1 MSSAAPSTHRRV
13 RTQHHR
19 APRQSRRRRVLRRLS
34 YACLAC
40 LACFLAFEG
49 GIRWTH
55 KAFAAPWRRDFAP
68 EWEDMPLKCR
78 QRLAGALDRGTTT
91 LARSKTYF
99 KMGRTSR
106 ERGIEA
112 FAEGA
117 TLTQG
122 LGIADV
128 FSVET
133 DGKITPKLLKLDVPV
148 RAIVIPFPVGVV
160 SAELHRGTTRQLER
174 FGYSPGV
181 DVYLQDSEM
190 FHASIFHASH
200 HLEEQ
205 VVNADELALE
215 VESITKVTRAS
226 CPMKVVLER
235 VAVTSSGVVV
245 ALWNAE
251 KSSRGEPS
259 ELRKRLR
266 ESLPRAPKKQLVSD
280 AHILHTTLA
289 RLVRLP
295 RATTDDRKLAEDL
308 SQSLTDELC
317 GLELILDRAWFVQEH
332 HKLALALKGALDKV
346 DMPFDCM

>member
-1 MSSAAPSTHRRV
+1 MSATKRRGV
-13 RTQHHR
+13 RTRDHR
-19 APRQSRRRRVLRRLS
+19 PPRPSRRRRVLQRLL
-34 YACLAC
+34 YAVLAC
-40 LACFLAFEG
+40 LASVLAFEG

-68 EWEDMPLKCR
+68 EWADVPLTCR
-78 QRLAGALDRGTTT
+78 QRLAGALHPRGST
-91 LARSKTYF
+91 LARSKLYAE
-99 KMGRTSR
+99 MGRMSR

-117 TLTQG
+117 KSSQG
-122 LGIADV
+122 LGIADM

-133 DGKITPKLLKLDVPV
+133 DGKITPRLLKLDVSV
-148 RAIVIPFPVGVV
+148 RAIVIPFPVGAV
-160 SAELHRGTTRQLER
+160 SAMLHHGTVRQLER

-200 HLEEQ
+200 HLEEH
-205 VVNADELALE
+205 VANADEFASE
-215 VESITKVTRAS
+215 VESIKKVTRKS
-226 CPMKVVLER
+226 CPMNVVLER

-259 ELRKRLR
+259 ELRRRLR
-266 ESLPRAPKKQLVSD
+266 ESLPRAPKQQLVSD

-295 RATTDDRKLAEDL
+295 PATKDDRKLAEDL

-317 GLELILDRAWFVQEH
+317 GLELTLDRAWFVQEH

-346 DMPFDCM
+346 DMPFDCSL